1 MTSLDKILETPPAEL
16 LGDLRDLRQQ
26 KVDIGN
32 RERVIVQLLEMILE
46 RGGPTAEEV
55 IRLAAES
62 AVAIGPLRDQIRQV
76 MASKQAEDEN
86 FLAPI
91 AVHQELVTR
100 GNQTATLDH
109 VRTIIKRMADA
120 GELLQPRSDILL
132 FALPNIVNNVA
143 AMQALNAVLGDQ

>member
-1 MTSLDKILETPPAEL
+1 
-16 LGDLRDLRQQ
+16 
-26 KVDIGN
+26 
-32 RERVIVQLLEMILE
+32 MILE

-86 FLAPI
+86 FLAPLV
-91 AVHQELVTR
+91 VHQELMAR

-109 VRTIIKRMADA
+109 VRTIMKRMADA
-120 GELLQPRSDILL
+120 GELLQPREALF
-132 FALPNIVNNVA
+132 FALPNVVNNAA